1 VLGEGR
7 VNTDSETR
15 PKFMRF
21 VRKFAVPIIVAWLLL
36 TVAVNVL
43 VPPIESVARNHAV
56 TMSPQDAPAM
66 IAAKRIG
73 ADFHESDSDSI
84 AMIVLESDKP
94 LGEEAHRYYDALVK
108 KLQADLKHVQH
119 VQNVWGDPLTAA
131 GVQSRDGKAA
141 YVQLNLAGNQGST
154 VGNESVKA
162 VREVVERSAP
172 PKGLKV
178 YVTGP
183 AALTTDMNDAAD
195 KSMFIMMGVTGVVI
209 MIMLFIA
216 YRSVSTML
224 LVLVMVGFEM
234 GTARGVVAILGNYG
248 LLGFSTFVVAM
259 LSSLAI
265 AAGTDYAI
273 FLIGRYQE
281 NRQAGQDREAA
292 YYTMFRGTFHIILG
306 SGLTIAGA
314 TFCLHLAR
322 LSYFKALGI
331 PSALGLI
338 VVVAG
343 ALTAAPAVVAVAT
356 RFGLLD
362 PKRAVKVH
370 GWRRIGTA
378 AVRWPGAVLAASLV
392 AALVGILIMPSMK
405 VSYNDRFY
413 IPRDLRSNIGYEAA
427 ERHFSAATMN
437 PDILMIESDHDM
449 RNSGDMIIL
458 DRLAKDVF
466 RSPGIAMVQSITRPL
481 GGPIEHT
488 SIPFQISAQ
497 SIPIQENL
505 QFMKDR
511 MADMLTMSDDLG
523 AMTDTLERMRGLME
537 QMTHTTHHMVGDM
550 GDMKATLD
558 EMRDHL
564 ADFDDFA
571 RPLRGY
577 LYWEQHCFNIPVCW
591 AVRSVFDAIDGVDKF
606 SDNMSTLIKDVNNVD
621 AILPQMLAQ
630 FPPIIAV
637 AQSMRASL
645 LTIHSSFSGLVTQ
658 VSQMTDTAS
667 AMGRAFDASRSGDYF
682 YLPPEAFQNPD
693 FQRGLKLF
701 LSPDGKAARFIIT
714 HDTDPATPA
723 GIAAVKP
730 ELAAAHQAVK
740 GTALTDAKFYLA
752 GTAAIYRDIQSG
764 SHYDLLIV
772 GIAALTLIFAVMVI
786 ITRALVASLVI
797 IGTVLL
803 SLGAAFGLSV
813 LVWQHLFGLD
823 LNWIAPVF
831 GLIIL
836 LAVGSDY
843 NLLLVSRFQEEIHAG
858 LKTGIIRSMGST
870 GGVVTAAGLVF
881 AFTMMSMAASD
892 LRSIGQAGTTI
903 GLGLLFDTLIVRS
916 LMTPSTAALLGRWFW
931 WPLQV
936 RPRPASHMLRPNG
949 PRNLVQTLFPDE
961 SAGAATRPACS
972 IERQVNDAAHYR
984 GEGIVPRATPH
995 DTYGSALHL
1004 YPTGYDGDPT
1014 PTED

>member
-1 VLGEGR
+1 M
-7 VNTDSETR
+7 NTDTETR

-21 VRKFAVPIIVAWLLL
+21 VRNFAVPIIIGWLLL
-36 TVAVNVL
+36 TAGLNLL

-73 ADFHESDSDSI
+73 ATFHESDSDSI
-84 AMIVLESDKP
+84 AMIVLESDHK
-94 LGEEAHRYYDALVK
+94 LGPDAHRYYDSLVH
-108 KLQADLKHVQH
+108 KLDADHKHVQH

-131 GVQSRDGKAA
+131 GVESRDGKAA
-141 YVQLNLAGNQGST
+141 YVQLNLAGDQGST
-154 VGNESVKA
+154 LGNESVKA
-162 VREVVERSAP
+162 VRETLDRSSP
-172 PKGLKV
+172 PPGLKV
-178 YVTGP
+178 YLTGP

-195 KSMFIMMGVTGVVI
+195 KSMLTMMGVTGVVI

-216 YRSVSTML
+216 YRSVSTVL

-234 GTARGVVAILGNYG
+234 GTARGLVALLGNDD

-281 NRQAGQDREAA
+281 ARQAGLDREAA
-292 YYTMFRGTFHIILG
+292 YYSMFRGTFHIILG

-331 PSALGLI
+331 PSAVGLV

-343 ALTAAPAVVAVAT
+343 ALTAAPAVVAVAS

-378 AVRWPGAVLAASLV
+378 SVRWPGAVFATSLAIAI
-392 AALVGILIMPSMK
+392 VGILFMPTMK
-405 VSYNDRFY
+405 TSYNDRYY
-413 IPRDLRSNIGYEAA
+413 IPKDLPSNVGYEAA

-466 RSPGIAMVQSITRPL
+466 RAPGIAMVQSITRPL

-511 MADMLTMSDDLG
+511 MDDMLKMSDDLG
-523 AMTDTLERMRGLME
+523 AMIGSMQRMQGLMTR
-537 QMTHTTHHMVGDM
+537 MSDSTHRMVGDM
-550 GDMKATLD
+550 HDMQVTLD
-558 EMRDHL
+558 DMRDHM

-571 RPLRGY
+571 RPLRDY
-577 LYWEQHCFNIPVCW
+577 LYWEQHCYNIPVCW
-591 AVRSVFDAIDGVDKF
+591 ATRSVFDAIDGLDKF
-606 SDNMSTLIKDVNNVD
+606 SDNMKTLIKDVDNID
-621 AILPQMLAQ
+621 AIMPQMVAQ

-637 AQSMRASL
+637 AKSMRGSL

-658 VSQMTDTAS
+658 MSQMTDTAS
-667 AMGRAFDASRSGDYF
+667 AMGQAFDASRSGDYF
-682 YLPPEAFQNPD
+682 YLPPEAFQNAD

-714 HDTDPATPA
+714 HDKDPATPA
-723 GIAAVKP
+723 GIDAVKP
-730 ELAAAHQAVK
+730 ELEAAHHAVK
-740 GTALTDAKFYLA
+740 GTTLTDARFYLA

-772 GIAALTLIFAVMVI
+772 GIAAITLIFAVMVI

-797 IGTVLL
+797 VGTVLL

-813 LVWQHLFGLD
+813 LVWQHLVGLD

-843 NLLLVSRFQEEIHAG
+843 NLLLVSRFQEEIGAG
-858 LKTGIIRSMGST
+858 LKTGIIRSMGET
-870 GGVVTAAGLVF
+870 GGVVTSAGLVF
-881 AFTMMSMAASD
+881 AFTMMSMVASD
-892 LRSIGQAGTTI
+892 LTSIGQAGSTI

-916 LMTPSTAALLGRWFW
+916 LMTPSIAALLGRWFW
-931 WPLQV
+931 WPMRV
-936 RPRPASHMLRPNG
+936 RPRPASEMLRPFG
-949 PRNLVQTLFPDE
+949 PRRLVRSLLLGEPAD
-961 SAGAATRPACS
+961 AATARTP
-972 IERQVNDAAHYR
+972 RQAN
-984 GEGIVPRATPH
+984 
-995 DTYGSALHL
+995 GSAATQEYGGQFASDDMTHS
-1004 YPTGYDGDPT
+1004 GGDGPE
-1014 PTED
+1014 PGRAH

>member
-1 VLGEGR
+1 M
-7 VNTDSETR
+7 NTDHDAR

-21 VRKFAVPIIVAWLLL
+21 VRRFAVPIIVAWLLL

-73 ADFHESDSDSI
+73 EKFHESDSDSI
-84 AMIVLESDKP
+84 AMIVLESDKK
-94 LGEEAHRYYDALVK
+94 LGEEAHRYYDGLVK
-108 KLQADLKHVQH
+108 KLQADPTHVQH

-154 VGNESVKA
+154 LGNESVEA
-162 VREVVERSAP
+162 VREIVDDSAP

-183 AALTTDMNDAAD
+183 AALTTDMNEAAD
-195 KSMFIMMGVTGVVI
+195 KSMFKMMAVTGVVI

-216 YRSVSTML
+216 YRSISTVL

-234 GTARGVVAILGNYG
+234 GTARGVVAILGNYD

-281 NRQAGQDREAA
+281 ARQAGQDRETA

-331 PSALGLI
+331 PSALGLL

-343 ALTAAPAVVAVAT
+343 ALTAAPAVVAVAS

-362 PKRAVKVH
+362 PKRAAKVH

-378 AVRWPGAVLAASLV
+378 TVRWPGPVFAASLV
-392 AALVGILIMPSMK
+392 IALVGILIMPSIK
-405 VSYNDRFY
+405 ISYNDRFY
-413 IPRDLRSNIGYEAA
+413 IPSNLPSNVGYAAA

-449 RNSGDMIIL
+449 RNTGDMIIL
-458 DRLAKDVF
+458 DRLSKDVF
-466 RSPGIAMVQSITRPL
+466 RSPGISMVQSITRPL

-511 MADMLTMSDDLG
+511 AVDMLKMSDDLG
-523 AMTDTLERMRGLME
+523 AMIGSMERMYDLMR
-537 QMTHTTHHMVGDM
+537 QMSDTTHHMLGDM
-550 GDMKATLD
+550 DEMKATLD
-558 EMRDHL
+558 EIRDHL
-564 ADFDDFA
+564 ADFDDVA
-571 RPLRGY
+571 RPVRSY
-577 LYWEQHCFNIPVCW
+577 LYWEPHCFNIPVCW
-591 AVRSVFDAIDGVDKF
+591 ATRSVFEALDGVDKF
-606 SDNMSTLIKDVNNVD
+606 SDNMKALLKDVGNID

-637 AQSMRASL
+637 AKSMRGSL
-645 LTIHSSFSGLVTQ
+645 LTMHSSFSGLVDQ
-658 VSQMTDTAS
+658 ISRMTDTAS
-667 AMGRAFDASRSGDYF
+667 AMGQAFDASKSGDYF
-682 YLPPEAFQNPD
+682 YLPPEAFDNPD

-723 GIAAVKP
+723 GISAVKP

-740 GTALTDAKFYLA
+740 GTTLTDARFYLT

-764 SHYDLLIV
+764 SQYDLLIV
-772 GIAALTLIFAVMVI
+772 GIAALTLIFVVMVI

-797 IGTVLL
+797 VGTVLL

-813 LVWQHLFGLD
+813 LVWQHIFGLD

-843 NLLLVSRFQEEIHAG
+843 NLLLVSRFQEEIGAG
-858 LKTGIIRSMGST
+858 LKTGIIRSMGET
-870 GGVVTAAGLVF
+870 GQVVTAAGLVF
-881 AFTMMSMAASD
+881 AFTMMSMVASD
-892 LRSIGQAGTTI
+892 LRSIGQAGSTI
-903 GLGLLFDTLIVRS
+903 GVGLLFDTLVVRS
-916 LMTPSTAALLGRWFW
+916 LMTPSIAALLGRWFW
-931 WPLQV
+931 WPRQV
-936 RPRPASHMLRPNG
+936 RPRPASYMLRPFG
-949 PRNLVQTLFPDE
+949 PRRLVRSLLLGEDTDAVTAKLQ
-961 SAGAATRPACS
+961 RPP
-972 IERQVNDAAHYR
+972 
-984 GEGIVPRATPH
+984 G
-995 DTYGSALHL
+995 
-1004 YPTGYDGDPT
+1004 
-1014 PTED
+1014 

>member
-1 VLGEGR
+1 M
-7 VNTDSETR
+7 NTASADDQAR
-15 PKFMRF
+15 PNFMRF
-21 VRKFAVPIIVAWLLL
+21 VRRFAVPILVGWLLL
-36 TVAVNVL
+36 TVALNVL

-73 ADFHESDSDSI
+73 EKFHESNSDSI
-84 AMIVLESDKP
+84 AMVVLESDKP
-94 LGEEAHRYYDALVK
+94 LGDQAHRYYDGLVK
-108 KLQADLKHVQH
+108 ELQADPKHVQH

-154 VGNESVKA
+154 AGNESVKA
-162 VREVVERSAP
+162 VREIVDKSAP
-172 PKGLKV
+172 PKGIKA

-183 AALTTDMNDAAD
+183 AALTTDMNEAAD
-195 KSMFIMMGVTGVVI
+195 KSMFKMMGVTGVVI

-216 YRSVSTML
+216 YRSISTVL

-234 GTARGVVAILGNYG
+234 GTARGLVALLGNSG

-281 NRQAGQDREAA
+281 ARQAGQDREAA
-292 YYTMFRGTFHIILG
+292 WYTMFRGTFHIILG

-314 TFCLHLAR
+314 TLCLHLAR

-362 PKRAVKVH
+362 PRKMIKTR

-378 AVRWPGAVLAASLV
+378 TVRWPAPVFATSLV
-392 AALVGILIMPSMK
+392 IAIIGILIMPSMK
-405 VSYNDRFY
+405 TSYNDRFY
-413 IPRDLRSNIGYEAA
+413 IPRNLPSNVGYNAA

-437 PDILMIESDHDM
+437 PDILMVESDHDM

-458 DRLAKDVF
+458 DRIAKDVF

-497 SIPIQENL
+497 SIPIQQNL
-505 QFMKDR
+505 QFMRDR
-511 MADMLTMSDDLG
+511 TADMLKMSDDLG
-523 AMTDTLERMRGLME
+523 AMVGSMERMQNLLA
-537 QMTHTTHHMVGDM
+537 QVSNTTHHMVGDM
-550 GDMKATLD
+550 HDMQSTLD

-571 RPLRGY
+571 RPFRSY
-577 LYWEQHCFNIPVCW
+577 LYWEQHCFDIPVCW
-591 AVRSVFDAIDGVDKF
+591 ATRSVFEAIDGVDKF
-606 SDNMSTLIKDVNNVD
+606 SENMSTLIKDVSNVD
-621 AILPQMLAQ
+621 AILPQMLAE

-637 AQSMRASL
+637 AKSMQATL
-645 LTIHSSFSGLVTQ
+645 LTMHSSFSGLVTQ
-658 VSQMTDTAS
+658 MAQMTETSS
-667 AMGRAFDASRSGDYF
+667 AMGQAFDASRSGDFF

-714 HDTDPATPA
+714 HDADPATPA
-723 GIAAVKP
+723 GISAVKP
-730 ELAAAHQAVK
+730 ELTAAHQAVK
-740 GTALTDAKFYLA
+740 GTALTDARFYLA

-764 SHYDLLIV
+764 SQYDLLIV
-772 GIAALTLIFAVMVI
+772 GIAALTLIFVVMLI

-797 IGTVLL
+797 VGTVLL
-803 SLGAAFGLSV
+803 SLGAAFGVSV

-843 NLLLVSRFQEEIHAG
+843 NLLLVSRFQEEIRAG
-858 LKTGIIRSMGST
+858 LKTGIIRSMGET

-881 AFTMMSMAASD
+881 AFTMMSMVASD
-892 LRSIGQAGTTI
+892 LRSIGQAGSTI

-916 LMTPSTAALLGRWFW
+916 LMTPSIAALLGRWFW
-931 WPLQV
+931 WPQRV
-936 RPRPASHMLRPNG
+936 RPRPASSLLRPFG
-949 PRNLVQTLFPDE
+949 PRQLVRSLLLGED
-961 SAGAATRPACS
+961 ADAATTKS
-972 IERQVNDAAHYR
+972 TGSSGD
-984 GEGIVPRATPH
+984 
-995 DTYGSALHL
+995 GSASRTTS
-1004 YPTGYDGDPT
+1004 PIPAGRA
-1014 PTED
+1014 

>member
-1 VLGEGR
+1 
-7 VNTDSETR
+7 
-15 PKFMRF
+15 MRF
-21 VRKFAVPIIVAWLLL
+21 IRKFAVPILVAWLLT

-43 VPPIESVARNHAV
+43 VPPIESVARDHAV

-66 IAAKRIG
+66 IAAKHIG
-73 ADFHESDSDSI
+73 EKYQESNSDSI
-84 AMIVLESDKP
+84 AMIVLESDTD
-94 LGEEAHRYYDALVK
+94 LGEQAHRYYDGLIE
-108 KLQADLKHVQH
+108 KLQADPQHVQH

-141 YVQLNLAGNQGST
+141 YVQLNLAGDQGST
-154 VGNESVKA
+154 LGNESVEA
-162 VREVVERSAP
+162 VRKIVEHSAAP
-172 PKGLKV
+172 QGLRV

-183 AALTTDMNDAAD
+183 AALTTDMNEAAD
-195 KSMFIMMGVTGVVI
+195 KSMLIMMGVTGAVI
-209 MIMLFIA
+209 MIMLLLT
-216 YRSVSTML
+216 YRSISTML

-234 GTARGVVAILGNYG
+234 GTARGVVAILGNYD

-281 NRQAGQDREAA
+281 ARLAGQDREAA

-314 TFCLHLAR
+314 TLCLQLAR

-331 PSALGLI
+331 PSALGLL

-343 ALTAAPAVVAVAT
+343 ALTAAPAVVAVAS

-362 PKRAVKVH
+362 PKGAVTVRR
-370 GWRRIGTA
+370 WRRIGTA
-378 AVRWPGAVLAASLV
+378 TVRWPGPVLAGSLAI
-392 AALVGILIMPSMK
+392 AAIGIAIMPTMK

-413 IPRDLRSNIGYEAA
+413 IPSDLPSNVGYAAA

-449 RNSGDMIIL
+449 RNTGDMIIL

-497 SIPIQENL
+497 SIPIQQNL

-511 MADMLTMSDDLG
+511 TADMLTMSDDLG
-523 AMTDTLERMRGLME
+523 ALIGSMQRMQALLA
-537 QMTHTTHHMVGDM
+537 QMSGATHRMSNDM
-550 GDMKATLD
+550 GDMKTTLD
-558 EMRDHL
+558 EIRDHL
-564 ADFDDFA
+564 ADFDDTV
-571 RPLRGY
+571 RPLRNY
-577 LYWEQHCFNIPVCW
+577 LYWEQHCFDIPVCD
-591 AVRSVFDAIDGVDKF
+591 ATRSVFDAIDGVDTF
-606 SDNMSTLIKDVNNVD
+606 SDDMSTLVKSVGDID
-621 AILPQMLAQ
+621 AIMPQMLAQ
-630 FPPIIAV
+630 FPPAIAV
-637 AQSMRASL
+637 AKSLRATV
-645 LTIHSSFSGLVTQ
+645 LTMHSSFSSLVTQ
-658 VSQMTDTAS
+658 MAQMTDTAS
-667 AMGRAFDASRSGDYF
+667 AMGQAFDASKSGDYF

-701 LSPDGKAARFIIT
+701 MSPDGKAARFIIT
-714 HDTDPATPA
+714 HDKDPATPA
-723 GIAAVKP
+723 GISSVP
-730 ELAAAHQAVK
+730 SELDAAHQSVK
-740 GTALTDAKFYLA
+740 GTALTDAKFYLT

-797 IGTVLL
+797 VGTVLL

-813 LVWQHLFGLD
+813 LVWQHIFGLD

-843 NLLLVSRFQEEIHAG
+843 NLLLVSRFQEEIGAG
-858 LKTGIIRSMGST
+858 LKTGIIRSMGGT
-870 GGVVTAAGLVF
+870 GGVVTSAGLVF

-892 LRSIGQAGTTI
+892 LSSIGQAGSTI

-916 LMTPSTAALLGRWFW
+916 LMTPSIAGLLGRWFW
-931 WPLQV
+931 WPLKV
-936 RPRPASHMLRPNG
+936 RSHPAPPRGYRHANTEAVAAPYTDRPGNAE
-949 PRNLVQTLFPDE
+949 P
-961 SAGAATRPACS
+961 C
-972 IERQVNDAAHYR
+972 
-984 GEGIVPRATPH
+984 
-995 DTYGSALHL
+995 
-1004 YPTGYDGDPT
+1004 
-1014 PTED
+1014 

>member
-1 VLGEGR
+1 M
-7 VNTDSETR
+7 NTGQDAR

-21 VRKFAVPIIVAWLLL
+21 VRRFAVPILVAWLLV
-36 TVAVNVL
+36 TVALNVL

-73 ADFHESDSDSI
+73 EKFHESDSDSI
-84 AMIVLESDKP
+84 AMIVLESDKQ
-94 LGEEAHRYYDALVK
+94 LDEQAHGYYDGLVK
-108 KLQADLKHVQH
+108 KLQADPKHVQH

-141 YVQLNLAGNQGST
+141 YVQLNLAGNQGGT
-154 VGNESVKA
+154 LGNESVKA
-162 VREVVERSAP
+162 VREIVDNSVP
-172 PKGLKV
+172 PKGLKA
-178 YVTGP
+178 YITGP
-183 AALTTDMNDAAD
+183 AALTTDMNEAAD
-195 KSMFIMMGVTGVVI
+195 KSMFKMMGVTGVVI

-216 YRSVSTML
+216 YRSISTVL

-234 GTARGVVAILGNYG
+234 GTARGLVALLGNSG

-281 NRQAGQDREAA
+281 ARQAGQDREAA
-292 YYTMFRGTFHIILG
+292 WYTMFRGTFHIILG

-314 TFCLHLAR
+314 SFCLYLAR

-343 ALTAAPAVVAVAT
+343 ALTAAPAVVAVAS

-362 PKRAVKVH
+362 PKRVVKVH

-378 AVRWPGAVLAASLV
+378 TVRWPGPVFAASLV
-392 AALVGILIMPSMK
+392 IAIVGILIMPSMR

-413 IPRDLRSNIGYEAA
+413 IPPNLPSNIGYAAA

-449 RNSGDMIIL
+449 RNPGDMIIL
-458 DRLAKDVF
+458 DRIAKDVF

-497 SIPIQENL
+497 SIPIQQNL

-511 MADMLTMSDDLG
+511 MADMLKMSDDLG
-523 AMTDTLERMRGLME
+523 VMIGSMERMYALMG
-537 QMTHTTHHMVGDM
+537 QMSSTTHHMVGDM
-550 GDMKATLD
+550 HDMKSTLD

-577 LYWEQHCFNIPVCW
+577 LYWEPHCFDIPVCW
-591 AVRSVFDAIDGVDKF
+591 ATRSVFEAIDGVDKF
-606 SDNMSTLIKDVNNVD
+606 SDEINAVLEDMGNIDTL
-621 AILPQMLAQ
+621 LPQMLQ
-630 FPPIIAV
+630 QIPPIIAV
-637 AQSMRASL
+637 AKSMRGTL
-645 LTIHSSFSGLVTQ
+645 LTLHSSFSGLVTQ
-658 VSQMTDTAS
+658 MAQMTDTAS
-667 AMGRAFDASRSGDYF
+667 AMGQAFDASRIGDYF
-682 YLPPEAFQNPD
+682 YLPPEALQNPD

-730 ELAAAHQAVK
+730 ELNAAHQAVK
-740 GTALTDAKFYLA
+740 GTALTDARFYLA

-764 SHYDLLIV
+764 SQYDLLIV
-772 GIAALTLIFAVMVI
+772 GAAALTLIFVVMLI

-797 IGTVLL
+797 VGTVLL

-813 LVWQHLFGLD
+813 LVWQHIFGLD

-843 NLLLVSRFQEEIHAG
+843 NLLLVSRFQDEIRAG
-858 LKTGIIRSMGST
+858 LKTGIIRSMGET

-881 AFTMMSMAASD
+881 AFTMMSMVASD
-892 LRSIGQAGTTI
+892 LRSIGQAGSTI

-916 LMTPSTAALLGRWFW
+916 LMTPSVAALLGRWFW
-931 WPLQV
+931 WPQRV
-936 RPRPASHMLRPNG
+936 RSRPARYLLRPLG
-949 PRNLVQTLFPDE
+949 PRADIPVLV
-961 SAGAATRPACS
+961 
-972 IERQVNDAAHYR
+972 RQ
-984 GEGIVPRATPH
+984 
-995 DTYGSALHL
+995 
-1004 YPTGYDGDPT
+1004 
-1014 PTED
+1014 

>member
-1 VLGEGR
+1 M
-7 VNTDSETR
+7 NTHSADNQAR

-21 VRKFAVPIIVAWLLL
+21 VRRFAVPILIAWLLL
-36 TVAVNVL
+36 TVALNVL

-66 IAAKRIG
+66 IAAKHIG
-73 ADFHESDSDSI
+73 AQFHESNSDSI
-84 AMIVLESDKP
+84 AMIVLENDKQ
-94 LGEEAHRYYDALVK
+94 LGEEAHRYYDGLVK
-108 KLQADLKHVQH
+108 ELQADPTHVQH

-154 VGNESVKA
+154 LGNGSVKA
-162 VREVVERSAP
+162 VRAIVDKSAP

-178 YVTGP
+178 YTTGP
-183 AALTTDMNDAAD
+183 AALTTDMNEAAD
-195 KSMFIMMGVTGVVI
+195 KSMFKMMGVTGVVI

-216 YRSVSTML
+216 YRSISTVL

-234 GTARGVVAILGNYG
+234 GTARGLVALLGNYN

-281 NRQAGQDREAA
+281 ARQAGQDRETA

-362 PKRAVKVH
+362 PRRMIKTR

-378 AVRWPGAVLAASLV
+378 TVRWPGPVFAGSLAIAV
-392 AALVGILIMPSMK
+392 VGILIMPSMK
-405 VSYNDRFY
+405 ISYNDRFY
-413 IPRDLRSNIGYEAA
+413 IPRNLPSNVGYTAA
-427 ERHFSAATMN
+427 ERHFTAATMN

-497 SIPIQENL
+497 AIPIRENL

-511 MADMLTMSDDLG
+511 TADMLKMSDDLG
-523 AMTDTLERMRGLME
+523 AMIGSMERMQDLMG
-537 QMTHTTHHMVGDM
+537 QMSSTTHDMVGDM
-550 GDMKATLD
+550 HDMQSTLD

-571 RPLRGY
+571 RPFRSY
-577 LYWEQHCFNIPVCW
+577 LYWEQHCFDIPVCW
-591 AVRSVFDAIDGVDKF
+591 AARSVFEAIDGVDKF
-606 SDNMSTLIKDVNNVD
+606 SENMSTLIKDTNNVD

-637 AQSMRASL
+637 ATSMQGTL
-645 LTIHSSFSGLVTQ
+645 LTMHSSFSGLVTQ
-658 VSQMTDTAS
+658 MAQMTDTAS
-667 AMGRAFDASRSGDYF
+667 AMGQAFDASRSGDYF

-714 HDTDPATPA
+714 HDADPATAA
-723 GIAAVKP
+723 GISAVKP
-730 ELAAAHQAVK
+730 ELNAAHQAVK
-740 GTALTDAKFYLA
+740 GTALTDARFYLA

-764 SHYDLLIV
+764 SQYDLLIV
-772 GIAALTLIFAVMVI
+772 GIAALTLIFAVMLI

-797 IGTVLL
+797 VGTVLL

-813 LVWQHLFGLD
+813 LVWQHIFGLD

-843 NLLLVSRFQEEIHAG
+843 NLLLVSRFQEEIRAG
-858 LKTGIIRSMGST
+858 LKTGIIRSMGET

-881 AFTMMSMAASD
+881 AFTMMSMVASD
-892 LRSIGQAGTTI
+892 LRSIGQAGSTI

-916 LMTPSTAALLGRWFW
+916 LMTPSIAALLGRWFW
-931 WPLQV
+931 WPQRV
-936 RPRPASHMLRPNG
+936 RPRPASYMLRPFG
-949 PRNLVQTLFPDE
+949 PRRLVRSLLLGE
-961 SAGAATRPACS
+961 EA
-972 IERQVNDAAHYR
+972 DAAPTKPQ
-984 GEGIVPRATPH
+984 GLSGNGSGSRATSPQPS
-995 DTYGSALHL
+995 GRAR
-1004 YPTGYDGDPT
+1004 
-1014 PTED
+1014 

>member
-1 VLGEGR
+1 M
-7 VNTDSETR
+7 NTDHDAR

-21 VRKFAVPIIVAWLLL
+21 VRRFAVPIIVAWLLL

-73 ADFHESDSDSI
+73 EKFHESDSDSI
-84 AMIVLESDKP
+84 AMIVLESDKK
-94 LGEEAHRYYDALVK
+94 LGEEAHRYYDGLVK
-108 KLQADLKHVQH
+108 KLQADPTHVQH

-131 GVQSRDGKAA
+131 GVQSRDGTAA

-154 VGNESVKA
+154 LGNESVKA
-162 VREVVERSAP
+162 VREIVDDSAP

-183 AALTTDMNDAAD
+183 AALTTDMNEAAD
-195 KSMFIMMGVTGVVI
+195 KSMFKMMAVTGVVI

-216 YRSVSTML
+216 YRSISTVL

-234 GTARGVVAILGNYG
+234 GTARGVVAILGNYD

-281 NRQAGQDREAA
+281 ARQAGQDRETA

-331 PSALGLI
+331 PSALGLL

-343 ALTAAPAVVAVAT
+343 ALTAAPAVVAVAS

-362 PKRAVKVH
+362 PKRAAKVH

-378 AVRWPGAVLAASLV
+378 TVRWPGPVFAASLV
-392 AALVGILIMPSMK
+392 IALVGILIMPSIK
-405 VSYNDRFY
+405 ISYNDRFY
-413 IPRDLRSNIGYEAA
+413 IPSNLPSNVGYAAA

-449 RNSGDMIIL
+449 RNTGDMIIL
-458 DRLAKDVF
+458 DRLSKDVF
-466 RSPGIAMVQSITRPL
+466 RSPGISMVQSITRPL

-511 MADMLTMSDDLG
+511 AVDMLKMSDDLG
-523 AMTDTLERMRGLME
+523 AMIGSMERMYDLMR
-537 QMTHTTHHMVGDM
+537 QMSDTTHHMLGDM
-550 GDMKATLD
+550 DEMKATLD
-558 EMRDHL
+558 EIRDHL
-564 ADFDDFA
+564 ADFDDVA
-571 RPLRGY
+571 RPVRSY
-577 LYWEQHCFNIPVCW
+577 LYWEPHCFNIPVCW
-591 AVRSVFDAIDGVDKF
+591 ATRSVFEALDGVDKF
-606 SDNMSTLIKDVNNVD
+606 SDNMKALLKDVGNID

-637 AQSMRASL
+637 AKSMRGSL
-645 LTIHSSFSGLVTQ
+645 LTMHSSFSGLVDQ
-658 VSQMTDTAS
+658 ISRMTDTAS
-667 AMGRAFDASRSGDYF
+667 AMGQAFDASKSGDYF
-682 YLPPEAFQNPD
+682 YLPPEAFDNPD

-723 GIAAVKP
+723 GISAVKP

-740 GTALTDAKFYLA
+740 GTTLTDARFYLT

-764 SHYDLLIV
+764 SQYDLLIV
-772 GIAALTLIFAVMVI
+772 GIAALTLIFVVMVI

-797 IGTVLL
+797 VGTVLL

-813 LVWQHLFGLD
+813 LVWQHIFGLD

-843 NLLLVSRFQEEIHAG
+843 NLLLVSRFQQEIGAG
-858 LKTGIIRSMGST
+858 LKTGIIRSMGET
-870 GGVVTAAGLVF
+870 GQIVTAAGLVF
-881 AFTMMSMAASD
+881 AFTMMSMVASD
-892 LRSIGQAGTTI
+892 LRSIGQAGSTI
-903 GLGLLFDTLIVRS
+903 GVGLLFDTLVVRS
-916 LMTPSTAALLGRWFW
+916 LMTPSIAALLGRWFW
-931 WPLQV
+931 WPRQV
-936 RPRPASHMLRPNG
+936 RPRPASYMLRPFG
-949 PRNLVQTLFPDE
+949 PRQLVRSLLLGEDT
-961 SAGAATRPACS
+961 
-972 IERQVNDAAHYR
+972 DAVTAKLQR
-984 GEGIVPRATPH
+984 SPG
-995 DTYGSALHL
+995 
-1004 YPTGYDGDPT
+1004 
-1014 PTED
+1014 

>member
-1 VLGEGR
+1 M
-7 VNTDSETR
+7 NTGQDAR

-21 VRKFAVPIIVAWLLL
+21 VRRFAVPILVAWLLV
-36 TVAVNVL
+36 TVALNVL

-73 ADFHESDSDSI
+73 EKFHESDSDSI
-84 AMIVLESDKP
+84 AMIVLESDKQ
-94 LGEEAHRYYDALVK
+94 LDEQAHGYYDGLVK
-108 KLQADLKHVQH
+108 KLQADPKHVQH

-141 YVQLNLAGNQGST
+141 YVQLNLAGNQGGT
-154 VGNESVKA
+154 LGNESVKS
-162 VREVVERSAP
+162 VREIVDNSVP
-172 PKGLKV
+172 PKGLKA

-183 AALTTDMNDAAD
+183 AALTTDMNEAAD
-195 KSMFIMMGVTGVVI
+195 KSMFKMMGVTGVVI

-216 YRSVSTML
+216 YRSISTVL

-234 GTARGVVAILGNYG
+234 GTARGLVALLGNSG

-281 NRQAGQDREAA
+281 ARRAGQDREAA
-292 YYTMFRGTFHIILG
+292 WYTMFRGTFHIILG

-314 TFCLHLAR
+314 TFCLYLAR

-343 ALTAAPAVVAVAT
+343 ALTAAPAVVAVAS

-362 PKRAVKVH
+362 PKRVVKVH

-378 AVRWPGAVLAASLV
+378 TVRWPGPVFAASLV
-392 AALVGILIMPSMK
+392 IALVGILIMPSMR

-413 IPRDLRSNIGYEAA
+413 IPPNLPSNIGYAAA

-449 RNSGDMIIL
+449 RNPGDMIIL
-458 DRLAKDVF
+458 DRIAKDVF

-497 SIPIQENL
+497 SIPIQQNL

-511 MADMLTMSDDLG
+511 MADMLKMSDDLG
-523 AMTDTLERMRGLME
+523 VMIGSMERMYALMG
-537 QMTHTTHHMVGDM
+537 QMSSTTHHMVGDM
-550 GDMKATLD
+550 HDMKSTLD

-577 LYWEQHCFNIPVCW
+577 LYWEPHCFDIPVCW
-591 AVRSVFDAIDGVDKF
+591 ATRSVFEAIDGVDKF
-606 SDNMSTLIKDVNNVD
+606 SDEINAVLEDMGNIDTL
-621 AILPQMLAQ
+621 LPQMLQ
-630 FPPIIAV
+630 QIPPIIAV
-637 AQSMRASL
+637 AKSMRGTL
-645 LTIHSSFSGLVTQ
+645 LTLHSSFSGLVTQ
-658 VSQMTDTAS
+658 MAQMTDTAS
-667 AMGRAFDASRSGDYF
+667 AMGQAFDASRIGDYF
-682 YLPPEAFQNPD
+682 YLPPEALQNPD

-730 ELAAAHQAVK
+730 ELNAAHQAVK
-740 GTALTDAKFYLA
+740 GTALTDARFYLA

-764 SHYDLLIV
+764 SQYDLLIV
-772 GIAALTLIFAVMVI
+772 GAAALTLIFVVMLI

-797 IGTVLL
+797 VGTVLL

-813 LVWQHLFGLD
+813 LVWQHIFGLD

-843 NLLLVSRFQEEIHAG
+843 NLLLVSRFQDEIRAG
-858 LKTGIIRSMGST
+858 LKTGIIRSMGET

-881 AFTMMSMAASD
+881 AFTMMSMVASD
-892 LRSIGQAGTTI
+892 LRSIGQAGSTI

-916 LMTPSTAALLGRWFW
+916 LMTPSVAALLGRWFW
-931 WPLQV
+931 WPQRV
-936 RPRPASHMLRPNG
+936 RSRPARYLLRPPG
-949 PRNLVQTLFPDE
+949 PRADIPSVLV
-961 SAGAATRPACS
+961 
-972 IERQVNDAAHYR
+972 RQ
-984 GEGIVPRATPH
+984 
-995 DTYGSALHL
+995 
-1004 YPTGYDGDPT
+1004 
-1014 PTED
+1014 

>member
-1 VLGEGR
+1 M
-7 VNTDSETR
+7 NTGNETR
-15 PKFMRF
+15 PRYMRF
-21 VRKFAVPIIVAWLLL
+21 VRRFAVPILVAWLLL
-36 TVAVNVL
+36 TVALNVL

-73 ADFHESDSDSI
+73 EKYHESDSDSI
-84 AMIVLESDKP
+84 AMIVLESDRP
-94 LGEEAHRYYDALVK
+94 LGEQAHRYYDGLVQ
-108 KLQADLKHVQH
+108 KLKADPKHVQH

-131 GVQSRDGKAA
+131 GVQSRDGRAA
-141 YVQLNLAGNQGST
+141 YVELNLAGNQGST
-154 VGNESVKA
+154 LGNESVKA
-162 VREVVERSAP
+162 ARAIVDRSAP
-172 PKGLKV
+172 PNGLKA
-178 YVTGP
+178 YTTGP
-183 AALTTDMNDAAD
+183 AALNTDMNEAAD
-195 KSMFIMMGVTGVVI
+195 KSMFTMMGVTGLVI
-209 MIMLFIA
+209 MIMLFIV
-216 YRSVSTML
+216 YRSISTIL
-224 LVLVMVGFEM
+224 LILVMVGVEM
-234 GTARGVVAILGNYG
+234 GTARGLVALLGNYN

-281 NRQAGQDREAA
+281 ARQAGQDRETA
-292 YYTMFRGTFHIILG
+292 YYSMFRGTGHIILG

-314 TFCLHLAR
+314 TFCLHFAR
-322 LSYFKALGI
+322 LSYFTALGI
-331 PSALGLI
+331 PSALGLL

-343 ALTAAPAVVAVAT
+343 AMTAAPAVVVVGT

-362 PKRAVKVH
+362 PKRMIKTR

-378 AVRWPGAVLAASLV
+378 TVRWPGAVLAASLV
-392 AALVGILIMPSMK
+392 IAIVGILIMPSMK

-413 IPRDLRSNIGYEAA
+413 IPRNLPSNVGYAAA
-427 ERHFSAATMN
+427 ERHFTAATMN

-497 SIPIQENL
+497 SIPIRENL
-505 QFMKDR
+505 QFMRDR
-511 MADMLTMSDDLG
+511 TADMLTMSDDLG
-523 AMTDTLERMRGLME
+523 AMIGSMRRMQSLVGHMGA
-537 QMTHTTHHMVGDM
+537 TTHHMVGDM
-550 GDMKATLD
+550 QGMQSTLD

-571 RPLRGY
+571 RPFRSY
-577 LYWEQHCFNIPVCW
+577 LYWEQHCFDIPVC
-591 AVRSVFDAIDGVDKF
+591 AAAKSVFEAMDGVDKF
-606 SDNMSTLIKDVNNVD
+606 SENMGTLINDMHNVD
-621 AILPQMLAQ
+621 AILPHIVAQ

-637 AQSMRASL
+637 AQSIQGTL
-645 LTIHSSFSGLVTQ
+645 LTMHSSFSGLVTQ
-658 VSQMTDTAS
+658 MDKMTETAS
-667 AMGRAFDASRSGDYF
+667 AMGQAFDASRSGDYF

-701 LSPDGKAARFIIT
+701 LSPDGTAARFIIT
-714 HDTDPATPA
+714 HDADPATVA
-723 GIAAVKP
+723 GISAVEP

-740 GTALTDAKFYLA
+740 GTSLTDAKFYLA

-772 GIAALTLIFAVMVI
+772 GIAALTLIFAVMLI

-797 IGTVLL
+797 VGTVLL

-813 LVWQHLFGLD
+813 LVWQHILGLD

-843 NLLLVSRFQEEIHAG
+843 NLLLVSRFQEEARTG
-858 LKTGIIRSMGST
+858 LNTGIIRSMGET

-881 AFTMMSMAASD
+881 AFTMMSMVASD
-892 LRSIGQAGTTI
+892 LRSIGQAGSTI

-916 LMTPSTAALLGRWFW
+916 LMTPSIAALLGRWFW
-931 WPLQV
+931 WPQRIQFLSIWSRGQRCADV
-936 RPRPASHMLRPNG
+936 RPTAPIQRGQHRAVGLCTKAYFRIS
-949 PRNLVQTLFPDE
+949 E
-961 SAGAATRPACS
+961 SDCVWAFDRLSWPTSAD
-972 IERQVNDAAHYR
+972 VAH
-984 GEGIVPRATPH
+984 ITNVCLLDLSLIWFFA
-995 DTYGSALHL
+995 
-1004 YPTGYDGDPT
+1004 
-1014 PTED
+1014 

>member
-1 VLGEGR
+1 M
-7 VNTDSETR
+7 NTDQDAR

-21 VRKFAVPIIVAWLLL
+21 IRRFAVPIILAWLLL

-56 TMSPQDAPAM
+56 TMSPQDAPSE
-66 IAAKRIG
+66 IAARRIG
-73 ADFHESDSDSI
+73 EKFHESDSDSI
-84 AMIVLESDKP
+84 AMVVVESDKE
-94 LGEEAHRYYDALVK
+94 LGEQAHRYYDGLVK
-108 KLQADLKHVQH
+108 KLQTDPEHVQH

-154 VGNESVKA
+154 LGNESVKA
-162 VREVVERSAP
+162 VREIVNDATP

-183 AALTTDMNDAAD
+183 APLTTDMNEAAD
-195 KSMFIMMGVTGVVI
+195 KSMFKMMGVTGVVI
-209 MIMLFIA
+209 MIMLFIT
-216 YRSVSTML
+216 YRSISTVL

-234 GTARGVVAILGNYG
+234 GTARGVVALLGNYD

-273 FLIGRYQE
+273 FLIGRYHE
-281 NRQAGQDREAA
+281 ARQAGEDRETA
-292 YYTMFRGTFHIILG
+292 YYTMFRGTYHVILG

-331 PSALGLI
+331 PSALGLL
-338 VVVAG
+338 VVIAG
-343 ALTAAPAVVAVAT
+343 ALTVAPAVVAVAG
-356 RFGLLD
+356 RFGLLE
-362 PKRAVKVH
+362 PKRMIKAR
-370 GWRRIGTA
+370 GWRKIGTA
-378 AVRWPGAVLAASLV
+378 AVRWPGPVFASSLAIAI
-392 AALVGILIMPSMK
+392 VGILIMPSMK

-413 IPRDLRSNIGYEAA
+413 IPRNLPSNVGYAAA

-449 RNSGDMIIL
+449 RNTGDMIIL
-458 DRLAKDVF
+458 DRLSKDVF
-466 RSPGIAMVQSITRPL
+466 RAPGIAMVQSITRPL

-488 SIPFQISAQ
+488 SIPFQISAA

-505 QFMKDR
+505 QFMRDR
-511 MADMLTMSDDLG
+511 MGDMLKMSDDLG
-523 AMTDTLERMRGLME
+523 AMIGSMQRMQNLLS
-537 QMTHTTHHMVGDM
+537 QMSNTTHHMLGDM
-550 GDMKATLD
+550 NEMKATLD

-571 RPLRGY
+571 RPFRSY
-577 LYWEQHCFNIPVCW
+577 LYWEQHCYDIPVCW
-591 AVRSVFDAIDGVDKF
+591 ASRSVFEAIDGVDKF
-606 SDNMSTLIKDVNNVD
+606 SDNMTALLKDVDNIDTV
-621 AILPQMLAQ
+621 LPQMLQQ

-637 AQSMRASL
+637 AKSMRGSL
-645 LTIHSSFSGLVTQ
+645 LTMHSSFSGLVTQ
-658 VSQMTDTAS
+658 MYRMTDTAS
-667 AMGRAFDASRSGDYF
+667 AMGEAFDASKSGDYF
-682 YLPPEAFQNPD
+682 YLPPEAFDNPD

-714 HDTDPATPA
+714 HDADPATPA
-723 GIAAVKP
+723 GISAVMP

-740 GTALTDAKFYLA
+740 GTNLTDARFYLT

-772 GIAALTLIFAVMVI
+772 GIAALTLIFVVMVM

-797 IGTVLL
+797 VGTVLI

-813 LVWQHLFGLD
+813 LVWQYMFGLD

-843 NLLLVSRFQEEIHAG
+843 NLLLVSRFQEEIGAG
-858 LKTGIIRSMGST
+858 LKTGIIRSVGET
-870 GGVVTAAGLVF
+870 GQVVTAAGLVF
-881 AFTMMSMAASD
+881 AFTMMSMVASD
-892 LRSIGQAGTTI
+892 LRSIGQAGSTI
-903 GLGLLFDTLIVRS
+903 GLGLLFDTLVVRS
-916 LMTPSTAALLGRWFW
+916 LMTPSIAALLGRWFW
-931 WPLQV
+931 WPQRV
-936 RPRPASHMLRPNG
+936 RRRPASYMLRPFG
-949 PRNLVQTLFPDE
+949 PRWLVRSLLLIGD
-961 SAGAATRPACS
+961 GDAATTKESRRVAPRS
-972 IERQVNDAAHYR
+972 EHP
-984 GEGIVPRATPH
+984 IV
-995 DTYGSALHL
+995 
-1004 YPTGYDGDPT
+1004 
-1014 PTED
+1014 